1 MEKYLCYVVGTTT
14 YGIMYSSSSYFKL
27 YGFTDSGFARNL
39 DDKKNTSRY
48 ILDLG
53 SGFVAWSSKKQPIV
67 RISLVEVEYV
77 ATNSTTWQSVW
88 MQIVLSALQ
97 QNQEE
102 PTKIL
107 L

>member
-1 MEKYLCYVVGTTT
+1 MCYVVGTTT
-14 YGIMYSSSSYFKL
+14 YGIMYSSNSDFKL
-27 YGFTDSGFARNL
+27 CGFTDSGFARNL
-39 DDKKNTSRY
+39 DDKKSRSRY

-77 ATNSTTWQSVW
+77 ATTSTTCQLVW
-88 MQIVLSALQ
+88 MQIILSALQ

-102 PTKIL
+102 PTKIFL
-107 L
+107 